1 MALRFSS
8 FLMYVYL
15 FLGATHQGRKQ
26 MYHMI
31 WLTFLAA
38 IKSVLPSIPMAKVWI
53 RYGNFNSFAFFTS
66 TDATR
71 LESKPPENKLY
82 LYYWLSYATKWHM
95 LTNFV
100 FRAFCWNHLMTIS
113 TYLWSSFFPP
123 VLVIIIF
130 HSLSTYGVCFIIIS
144 LDKSSYL

>member
-1 MALRFSS
+1 
-8 FLMYVYL
+8 
-15 FLGATHQGRKQ
+15 
-26 MYHMI
+26 
-31 WLTFLAA
+31 
-38 IKSVLPSIPMAKVWI
+38 
-53 RYGNFNSFAFFTS
+53 
-66 TDATR
+66 
-71 LESKPPENKLY
+71 
-82 LYYWLSYATKWHM
+82 M

-100 FRAFCWNHLMTIS
+100 FRAFCCNHLMTIS